1 MKLSMRKTFLSVI
14 LVAFIALPFYAQ
26 KELAPRFREWL
37 EDVSPIITKAEREVF
52 ARLRTDS
59 DRDKF
64 IRFFWRQRDPY
75 PDTEEN
81 EFTKEYMERVRFADQ
96 NFGRESSRRGSQT
109 ERGYF
114 YLLLG
119 KPLER
124 QVFTTF
130 SQVWPVELWYYKG
143 AVEYGLPPYFYLV
156 FYQPQGLGDY
166 RLYSPGVEGPEA
178 LVIPSMTA
186 RVLTRQ
192 RAYQV
197 LKDVS
202 SELAGASL
210 SFLPGEQDFQVGAFS
225 STSILAS
232 VRALPEKKYSDAYA
246 RNYLSYKDHIETEY
260 SDNYIDNSFTAKV
273 FRNGGQA
280 FIHWALEPKKISFVD
295 RGGRYQASFE
305 LVLRLEDGQG
315 NPIVER
321 VEEVPLTVTPEQ
333 YQAHERRLFAFQ
345 DILPVI
351 PGRFRLFGLLK
362 NKSAMDFTSFNTLIN
377 VPEEGKQMRSG
388 PLVLYHSRE
397 RLGERWPDVLRAFTF
412 GGTHYLIN
420 VQNEFPPGSEMG
432 AYLQVPGL
440 AGMNLPEEATVLLEI
455 KRADAET
462 VILSQKKALAEVM
475 TGDREGLDT
484 GLFSLAELTPGY
496 YSAALALAGDN
507 GQKILEGKENFIL
520 LSQTIP
526 VLPWVYAKG
535 NPAFPNPQDL
545 ASLATE
551 YFLTRQYDKALT
563 MAERAIGLKD
573 EPATRSLLAK
583 RLYALG
589 RYQDSLAALKPLEE
603 TEMPREAAKVAAADY
618 AALQDWSSALAQ
630 LERLLTEAT
639 ELSVLNLAGEC
650 QLHLGRPDKALSL
663 FQRSLEIDPDQPAV
677 KALVEKAR
685 SEINELP
692 SP

>member
-1 MKLSMRKTFLSVI
+1 MKMSMNRLVLPAMLVLLSS
-14 LVAFIALPFYAQ
+14 LPFYAQ
-26 KELAPRFREWL
+26 EKLPPRFREWL

-52 ARLRTDS
+52 ARLRTDA

-75 PDTEEN
+75 PDTTEN

-96 NFGRESSRRGSQT
+96 NFGRESSKRGSQT

-124 QVFTTF
+124 QLYTTF

-143 AVEYGLPPYFYLV
+143 AVEYGLPPYFYLI

-186 RVLTRQ
+186 RVLTRD

-202 SELAGASL
+202 GELAGASL
-210 SFLPGEQDFQVGAFS
+210 SYLPGEQRLEVGAFS
-225 STSILAS
+225 STSVLAS

-246 RNYLSYKDHIETEY
+246 RSYLSYKDYVETEY
-260 SDNYIDNSFTAKV
+260 SDNYIDNSFAAKV
-273 FRNGGQA
+273 FQHSGQP

-321 VEEVPLTVTPEQ
+321 VEEVPLSVTPDQ

-362 NKSAMDFTSFNTLIN
+362 NKSAQDFTSFSALIV
-377 VPEEGKQMRSG
+377 VPEEEEGIKPG
-388 PLVLYHSRE
+388 PLVLYHSQE
-397 RLGERWPDVLRAFTF
+397 RLGERWPQVLRAFSF

-420 VQNEFPPGSEMG
+420 ARNEFTPRSEMG
-432 AYLQVPGL
+432 AFLQVHRIGE
-440 AGMNLPEEATVLLEI
+440 MSLPEGAMALLEI

-462 VILSQKKALAEVM
+462 AVFSLKKDLSEVM
-475 TGDREGLDT
+475 TGDGEGLDT
-484 GLFSLAELTPGY
+484 GAFSLADLTPGY
-496 YSAALALAGDN
+496 YSAELSLVEESGR
-507 GQKILEGKENFIL
+507 KILTGKENFIL
-520 LSQTIP
+520 LSQAVP

-535 NPAFPNPQDL
+535 SPAFPNSPDL
-545 ASLATE
+545 VTLATE
-551 YFLTRQYDKALT
+551 YFLTRQYEKALT
-563 MAERAIGLKD
+563 MAGQALELKD
-573 EPATRSLLAK
+573 EPDTRILSAK
-583 RLYALG
+583 ILYALG
-589 RYQDSLAALKPLEE
+589 RPQDSLSALKPLEAAE
-603 TEMPREAAKVAAADY
+603 ISREAAKVIAADY
-618 AALQDWSSALAQ
+618 AALKDWSSALVY
-630 LERLLTEAT
+630 LEKLLAEAT

-650 QLHLGRPDKALSL
+650 HLNLGRPDEALSF

-677 KALVEKAR
+677 KALAEKAR
-685 SEINELP
+685 EAIKRP
-692 SP
+692 SHL

>member
-1 MKLSMRKTFLSVI
+1 MKMFMKR
-14 LVAFIALPFYAQ
+14 LVLPALFVLLFALPFYSQ
-26 KELAPRFREWL
+26 DNLPPRFREWL

-52 ARLRTDS
+52 ARLRTDA

-75 PDTEEN
+75 PDTTEN

-124 QVFTTF
+124 QLFTTY
-130 SQVWPVELWYYKG
+130 SQVWPVELWYYQG
-143 AVEYGLPPYFYLV
+143 AVEYGLPPYFYLI

-186 RVLTRQ
+186 RVLTRD

-197 LKDVS
+197 IKDVS

-210 SFLPGEQDFQVGAFS
+210 SYLPGEQRLQVGAFS
-225 STSILAS
+225 STSVLAS
-232 VRALPEKKYSDAYA
+232 VRSLPEKKYSDAYA
-246 RNYLSYKDHIETEY
+246 RSYLSYKDYVETEY

-273 FRNGGQA
+273 FRHGGQP
-280 FIHWALEPKKISFVD
+280 FIHWALEPKKINFVD

-315 NPIVER
+315 NPIVEKI
-321 VEEVPLTVTPEQ
+321 EEVPLTVTPDQ
-333 YQAHERRLFAFQ
+333 YKAHERRLFAFQ

-362 NKSAMDFTSFNTLIN
+362 NKSAQDFTSFSALIA
-377 VPEEGKQMRSG
+377 VPEEEAGIKPG
-388 PLVLYHSRE
+388 PLILYHNRE
-397 RLGERWPDVLRAFTF
+397 RLGERWPQVLRAFTF
-412 GGTHYLIN
+412 SGTHYLVN
-420 VQNEFPPGSEMG
+420 ARNEFPPRSEMG
-432 AYLQVPGL
+432 AYLQVHKIED
-440 AGMNLPEEATVLLEI
+440 MSLPEGSMVLLEI
-455 KRADAET
+455 KRADDET
-462 VILSQKKALAEVM
+462 AVFSQKKNLSEVK
-475 TGDREGLDT
+475 TEDGEGLDT
-484 GLFSLAELTPGY
+484 GAFSLAELTPGY
-496 YSAALALAGDN
+496 YSAELSLVEETGR
-507 GQKILEGKENFIL
+507 KILAGKENFII
-520 LSQTIP
+520 LSQAVP

-535 NPAFPNPQDL
+535 NPAFPNSQDL
-545 ASLATE
+545 VTLATE
-551 YFLTRQYDKALT
+551 YFLTGQYEKALT

-573 EPATRSLLAK
+573 EPASRVLLAK
-583 RLYALG
+583 IFYALG
-589 RYQDSLAALKPLEE
+589 RHQDSLAVLKPLEA
-603 TEMPREAAKVAAADY
+603 TEMSGEAAKVIAADY
-618 AALQDWSSALAQ
+618 AALKDWSSALVY
-630 LERLLTEAT
+630 LEKLLAEAT

-650 QLHLGRPDKALSL
+650 HLNLGRPDQALSL
-663 FQRSLEIDPDQPAV
+663 FQRSLEINPDQPAV

-685 SEINELP
+685 EAIKRP
-692 SP
+692 SHL